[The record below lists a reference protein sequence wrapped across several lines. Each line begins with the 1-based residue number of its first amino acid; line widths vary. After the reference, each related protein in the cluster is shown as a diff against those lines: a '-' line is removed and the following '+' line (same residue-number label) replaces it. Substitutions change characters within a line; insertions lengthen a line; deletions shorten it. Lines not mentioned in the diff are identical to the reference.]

1 LKNIPIS
8 QRLQSCHLVVMGV
21 SGCGKST
28 LGAQLAKTLKRKF
41 YEGDDYHSPQSVEK
55 MKARQPLTDQ
65 DRIPWLNQLA
75 QLLSECDH
83 PAILSCSALK
93 HAYREILGSYT
104 KPLFFIHLEL
114 DRDYACERL
123 KQRTDHFFEPSLLD
137 DQFVQLEPLK
147 PTERGITFP
156 ALSSPNELIYKVLQ
170 IQ

>member
-1 LKNIPIS
+1 
-8 QRLQSCHLVVMGV
+8 MGV

-55 MKARQPLTDQ
+55 MKAGQPLTDQ

-93 HAYREILGSYT
+93 YAYREILRSCT
-104 KPLFFIHLEL
+104 TPLFFIHLEL
-114 DRDYACERL
+114 DLDSASNRL
-123 KQRTDHFFEPSLLD
+123 NDRTDHFFKPSLVG
-137 DQFVQLEPLK
+137 DQFALIEPLN
-147 PTERGITFP
+147 PTENGITLP
-156 ALSSPNELIYKVLQ
+156 AKLSLNQLIDRVLQ
-170 IQ
+170 NQ

>member
-1 LKNIPIS
+1 
-8 QRLQSCHLVVMGV
+8 MGI

-28 LGAQLAKTLKRKF
+28 LGTQLAQTLKRKF

-55 MKARQPLTDQ
+55 MKAGHPLTDQ
-65 DRIPWLNQLA
+65 DRIPWLKQLA
-75 QLLSECDH
+75 QVLIDSDD

-93 HAYREILGSYT
+93 YTYREILISCT

-114 DRDYACERL
+114 DRDSAYERL
-123 KQRTDHFFEPSLLD
+123 KLRTDHYFEPSLLD

-147 PTERGITFP
+147 PTERGITLP
-156 ALSSPNELIYKVLQ
+156 ALSSPNELINKVLQ

>member
-1 LKNIPIS
+1 
-8 QRLQSCHLVVMGV
+8 MGV

-28 LGAQLAKTLKRKF
+28 LGSQLAQTLQMKF

-55 MKARQPLTDQ
+55 MKAGHPLTDQ
-65 DRIPWLNQLA
+65 DRIPWLKQLA
-75 QLLSECDH
+75 QVLIDSDD

-93 HAYREILGSYT
+93 HEYREILRSCT
-104 KPLFFIHLEL
+104 IPLFFIHLEL
-114 DRDYACERL
+114 DRDSAYERL

-147 PTERGITFP
+147 MNEKGITLR
-156 ALSSPNELIYKVLQ
+156 ADLSPNQLINKVLQ